1 MSGRGPSLSDRQADI
16 IRLIN
21 PQIGAR
27 AIADELGVDHR
38 LIRAVRNRTGV
49 YATPNLKAVDNQV
62 VEYHI
67 LRRYP
72 SSVMLWEQNKYG

>member
-1 MSGRGPSLSDRQADI
+1 MPGRGPSLSDRQADI

-27 AIADELGVDHR
+27 PIADELRVDHR

-49 YATPNLKAVDNQV
+49 YATPNPKAVDNQTI
-62 VEYHI
+62 EYHI

-72 SSVMLWEQNKYG
+72 ASIMLWEQRKYT